1 MSTVLLAVF
10 KDYDIAARVRSV
22 LVQDG
27 FPTDRVDL
35 TATRELGRASLQPAD
50 SAHAKC
56 VQYFRTLFGRDGE
69 QEYPEKLAER
79 IDSGGATLTV
89 LPRGAIETE
98 RATQILQHAH
108 PTEVLGHDLTI
119 HGWEHAAARHE
130 AAWAQ
135 YVWVEHGP
143 DDPDCIYCRM
153 FPPHALNKPPQIFSG
168 MAAGAAFASAAS
180 GMAAATAAP
189 TAPTIAR
196 PAEFQRFGIRRVGA
210 LESLVWLR
218 EGWDDLKE
226 IRTPSLMHGIL
237 IAILGAVLL
246 IIGSSHPY
254 FIAAAM
260 SGYLLIGPVMT
271 TGVCELSRR
280 RAAGEPLG
288 FDESLQGIARNPQ
301 ALIQFGAILAAI
313 TLVWFVA
320 SEVMLRSVLHSS
332 GPSVPE
338 VLWGGFTDTASREQ
352 ILAYVGSGAVLAL
365 LVFATSVVTVPLIV
379 ARQASATEAM
389 LGSIRATFH
398 NIPAMLIWAGIIVV
412 LTTIGFMT
420 LLLGMVIIAPLL
432 GHATW
437 HAYRRLIE

>member
-10 KDYDIAARVRSV
+10 KDYDVAARVRSV

-50 SAHAKC
+50 SPHAKC
-56 VQYFRTLFGRDGE
+56 VQYFRTLFGREGE
-69 QEYPEKLAER
+69 QEYPEKLADR
-79 IDSGGATLTV
+79 IDDGGATLTV

-130 AAWAQ
+130 SAWAQ

-143 DDPDCIYCRM
+143 NDPDCIYCRL
-153 FPPHALNKPPQIFSG
+153 FPPHALSAGPKFFTG
-168 MAAGAAFASAAS
+168 MQTGAAFASS
-180 GMAAATAAP
+180 VSPAP
-189 TAPTIAR
+189 APVIPAVRER
-196 PAEFQRFGIRRVGA
+196 PAVFLQFGIRRVPA
-210 LESLVWLR
+210 LASLQWLSK
-218 EGWDDLKE
+218 GWDDLKT

-237 IAILGAVLL
+237 IATLGAILL
-246 IIGSSHPY
+246 IVGSSHPY

-260 SGYLLIGPVMT
+260 SGYLLIGPLMT

-288 FDESLQGIARNPQ
+288 FDESLQGVARNP
-301 ALIQFGAILAAI
+301 LGLLQFGALLAAI
-313 TLVWFVA
+313 TFVWFVA
-320 SEVMLRSVLHSS
+320 SEVMLRSVLHSN
-332 GPSVPE
+332 GPAVPE

-352 ILAYVGSGAVLAL
+352 ILAYLGSGAVLAL
-365 LVFATSVVTVPLIV
+365 IVFATSVITIPLIID
-379 ARQASATEAM
+379 RQARATEAM
-389 LGSIRATFH
+389 WASVRATFR
-398 NIPAMLIWAGIIVV
+398 NLPAMLIWAAIIVA
-412 LTTIGFMT
+412 LTAIGFMT

-437 HAYRRLIE
+437 HAYQDLVE